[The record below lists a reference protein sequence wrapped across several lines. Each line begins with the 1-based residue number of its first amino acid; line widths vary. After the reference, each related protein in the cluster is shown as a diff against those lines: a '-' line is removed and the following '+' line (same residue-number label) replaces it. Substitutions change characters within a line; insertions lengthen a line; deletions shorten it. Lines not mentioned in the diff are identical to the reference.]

1 MNPVSGKSLP
11 AGDAGTIPDPHPATS
26 TQVPYPMY
34 RNFKIVPQI
43 IFGRGSFNQLE
54 DVLQAKRATPDSYM
68 VFVLDDVFKGKELEQ
83 RLPLHKG
90 DMLLPVNVDDEPKT
104 GYIDQLVAQV
114 RAYNPRTPDGIIG
127 IGGGSA
133 MDIAKAVSL
142 LLNNP
147 GSAADYQ
154 GWDLIKNPAV
164 YHVAV
169 PTLSGT
175 GAEISRTTVL
185 TGPVKKL
192 GINSDYTLYDQI
204 LLDPELIKDVPKE
217 QWFFTGMDCYIHDV
231 ESLEGTFLNEF
242 SRAYGEKSIEL
253 CRQVFLE
260 DHPDKDD
267 KLMMASYFGGMSIA
281 YSQVGA
287 CHALSYGL
295 SFVLGTHHGIGCC
308 ITFDYLEEVY
318 PQGVKEFRQMMAK
331 HGIQLPR
338 NLTKGLDDQ
347 ALNTMATVA
356 LGLAPL
362 WENCFG
368 KDWQQI
374 MTKERVL
381 ELYRKM

>member
-1 MNPVSGKSLP
+1 MPVRVDVPSGKHL
-11 AGDAGTIPDPHPATS
+11 ATF

-34 RNFKIVPQI
+34 RNFKIVPNI
-43 IFGRGSFNQLE
+43 IFGRGSFNQLG
-54 DVLQAKRATPDSYM
+54 DILKAKRVAPESYM
-68 VFVLDDVFKGKELEQ
+68 IFVLDDVFKGRELES
-83 RLPLHKG
+83 RLPLEKG
-90 DMLLPVNVDDEPKT
+90 DRVLLVNVDDEPKT
-104 GYIDQLVAQV
+104 DYIDYLTAQL
-114 RAYNPRTPDGIIG
+114 RSYNLRKPDGIIG
-127 IGGGSA
+127 IGGGA
-133 MDIAKAVSL
+133 TMDIAKAISL
-142 LLNNP
+142 MLNNP
-147 GSAADYQ
+147 GTAADYQ

-169 PTLSGT
+169 PTLAGT

-185 TGPVKKL
+185 TGPEKKL

-204 LLDPELIKDVPKE
+204 LLDPELLAGVPKD
-217 QWFFTGMDCYIHDV
+217 QWFYTGMDCYIHDV
-231 ESLEGTFLNEF
+231 ESLNGTFLNEF

-253 CRQVFLE
+253 CRQVFLD

-308 ITFDYLEEVY
+308 ITFDYLEDIY
-318 PQGVKEFRQMMAK
+318 PEGVKEFRQMMEK
-331 HGIQLPR
+331 HDIHLPR
-338 NLTKGLDDQ
+338 NLTKGLDDS
-347 ALNTMATVA
+347 ALDTMANVA

-368 KDWQQI
+368 KDWRNI

-381 ELYRKM
+381 DLFRKM